1 MKENKNIERLF
12 QEKFKDFE
20 VSPPD
25 FVWENIQ
32 EKLNPEK
39 KKRRVIP
46 FWFKASGIAAS
57 FVALFSILY
66 YNSDTNSTNFDSKGF
81 ENNSTTV
88 SKTNE
93 GINGNN
99 SSERI
104 ENQNNSESNNLE
116 NNRNST
122 AFDSKNETV
131 SNENNSEIGS
141 SKNEN
146 TTNKNTVGKSKNNAS
161 KFNSTNWENQVTSTH
176 STSKRN
182 SNANG
187 FSSKRNGTVKSKNNR
202 SNWDNDLVT
211 TDSNGTKKFKGKTTK
226 TNATISDELLI
237 NRSENVLTQNNKVQN
252 QNNNQKS
259 NNVFNS
265 TSNVGVLNS
274 DGISNNNVV
283 ATESKI
289 DTNNNTLT
297 TVEEPKEDSIVLATV
312 TIEENPMEKLLRE
325 KEKKVATEKEDFSK
339 WAVNSYISPVYFNSF
354 SEGSPLSQEFAS
366 NDKTYNNTTSFGVG
380 VSYKLNKKLSVKT
393 GVGNL
398 NLDYSTN
405 NIVFYSSYDDQT
417 SKSDANIKRNQ
428 NGRYLVLKNQLEK
441 TVSLGENDLFIAGIN
456 EGNLN
461 QQIQYIEVP
470 MEMSYALLDKK
481 FGIAINGG
489 MSTLFLT
496 KNSVSID
503 TDNGQMEIGKASNLS
518 SVHFSSNIGLGL
530 SYNFMK
536 NFHAIIEPTLKYQIN
551 TFNENAGNFKP
562 YVVGINTGISYKF

>member
-20 VSPPD
+20 VTPPD
-25 FVWENIQ
+25 FVWDNIQ
-32 EKLNPEK
+32 ERLNPEK
-39 KKRRVIP
+39 NKRRVIP

-57 FVALFSILY
+57 FVALFAVLY
-66 YNSDTNSTNFDSKGF
+66 YNSDTNSTNFDTKGF
-81 ENNSTTV
+81 ENNSTSV
-88 SKTNE
+88 SKTKDGKTN
-93 GINGNN
+93 NN
-99 SSERI
+99 SSVGI
-104 ENQNNSESNNLE
+104 ENQNNSENNT
-116 NNRNST
+116 NSS
-122 AFDSKNETV
+122 AFGSKNETV
-131 SNENNSEIGS
+131 SNEKISKIGS
-141 SKNEN
+141 SINEN
-146 TTNKNTVGKSKNNAS
+146 TTNKNAVGKRKNNTP
-161 KFNSTNWENQVTSTH
+161 KWENQVTSSQ

-182 SNANG
+182 SNANS
-187 FSSKRNGTVKSKNNR
+187 FSSKRNETVNRKNDR
-202 SNWDNDLVT
+202 SNWDNVLVT
-211 TDSNGTKKFKGKTTK
+211 TNSNTNKKFKGKAKK
-226 TNATISDELLI
+226 TNSTVSDELLF
-237 NRSENVLTQNNKVQN
+237 NPSENLITQNDKI
-252 QNNNQKS
+252 QNNSQKLNKELNNP
-259 NNVFNS
+259 NNVG
-265 TSNVGVLNS
+265 TINS
-274 DGISNNNVV
+274 DGISNNMVT
-283 ATESKI
+283 TETKI
-289 DTNNNTLT
+289 DTNNNTLAT
-297 TVEEPKEDSIVLATV
+297 VVEEPKEDSIVLATV
-312 TIEENPMEKLLRE
+312 MIEENPLEKLLRE

-417 SKSDANIKRNQ
+417 GKSDTNIKRNQ
-428 NGRYLVLKNQLEK
+428 NGRYLVLRNQLEK

-503 TDNGQMEIGKASNLS
+503 TEGGQMEIGKASNLS